1 MKEVSKKGWVH
12 LGDYIE
18 QCDERA
24 GDKYTV
30 DDVVGI
36 SIEKKFMPT
45 KADMKD
51 VSLSPYKLF
60 KPKEFCYMIVR
71 IST

>member
-1 MKEVSKKGWVH
+1 MSKSKETKWVR

-24 GDKYTV
+24 GDNYTV
-30 DDVVGI
+30 NDVIGI
-36 SIEKKFMPT
+36 SNVKTLIPT

-51 VSLSPYKLF
+51 VSLAPYKLF
-60 KPKEFCYMIVR
+60 KPMEFC
-71 IST
+71 